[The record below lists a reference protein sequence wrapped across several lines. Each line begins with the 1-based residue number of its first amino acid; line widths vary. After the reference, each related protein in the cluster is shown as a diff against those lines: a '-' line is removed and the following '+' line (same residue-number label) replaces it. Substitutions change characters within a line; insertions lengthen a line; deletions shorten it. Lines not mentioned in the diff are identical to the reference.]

1 MNDKKNLKKILM
13 IEDEPAFLHMMKK
26 RLEYEGYEVVA
37 AENGLEGLSTARS
50 ENPDLII
57 LDIML
62 PGMDGHKVCRMIK
75 SDNNLRNIPVAMLT
89 SRDLEE
95 DAETAKRCG
104 ANAFIIKT
112 TRTEIVIDIIK
123 KLLDQNVCE
132 SKNILKKTHK
142 TE

>member
-1 MNDKKNLKKILM
+1 MSKKTDLKKILM
-13 IEDEPAFLHMMKK
+13 IEDEPAFLYMMKK
-26 RLEYEGYEVVA
+26 RLAHEGYEVVSA
-37 AENGLEGLSTARS
+37 QNGLDGLATARS

-62 PGMDGHKVCRMIK
+62 PGMDGLKVCRMIK
-75 SDNNLRNIPVAMLT
+75 SDINLRNIPVAMLT

-123 KLLDQNVCE
+123 KLLEKSLNE
-132 SKNILKKTHK
+132 SKNILKETHN
-142 TE
+142 

>member
-1 MNDKKNLKKILM
+1 MNKNESIKKILM
-13 IEDEPAFLHMMKK
+13 IEDEPAFLRMMKK
-26 RLEYEGYEVVA
+26 RLEFEGYEVVSA
-37 AENGLEGLSTARS
+37 QNGLDGLSTARR

-62 PGMDGHKVCRMIK
+62 PGIDGHKVCRMIK

-123 KLLDQNVCE
+123 KLLEKSLNE
-132 SKNILKKTHK
+132 SKNILKEIH
-142 TE
+142 